1 MFRAPLLMVAI
12 FVPFA
17 LIVGLTI
24 ALAYRDAWTVYA
36 VVALCGAAV
45 IMLLGYG
52 YVGLAVFL
60 RYTFGPPHSPA

>member
-1 MFRAPLLMVAI
+1 M
-12 FVPFA
+12 
-17 LIVGLTI
+17 
-24 ALAYRDAWTVYA
+24 TVYA
-36 VVALCGAAV
+36 GVALYGAAV